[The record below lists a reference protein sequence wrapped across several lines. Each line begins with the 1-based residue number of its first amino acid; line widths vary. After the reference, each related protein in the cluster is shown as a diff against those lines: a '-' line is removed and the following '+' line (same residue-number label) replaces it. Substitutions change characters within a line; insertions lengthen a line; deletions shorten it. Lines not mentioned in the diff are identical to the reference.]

1 MTTGLSLLT
10 AALLALTPA
19 AVAQDQADLAKASQN
34 PVAAMISLPL
44 QNNTFFGIGPDDD
57 TANVLN
63 IQPVIPIGIGPVNLI
78 NRTIVPLIYLPD
90 VTAGLAE
97 LPEGV
102 SGGSTFGLGD
112 VNYTGFLSPADSGDI
127 TWGIGP
133 SISFPTA
140 TDEKLGS
147 EKWSAGPSAVALVQ
161 PGPFVI
167 GTLVRQLWS
176 FAGDDDRQDVSQL
189 LIQPFANYNM
199 AGGWFLTSA
208 PIITANWEASSDDTC
223 WSRSAAAA
231 AACSRS
237 ARSRSTCRSRPT
249 TTSRSHTSAP
259 TGRCGSPSRSCSR
272 SECGGPDPKRRRR
285 FPGAASYRQPS
296 S

>member
-1 MTTGLSLLT
+1 MTIRLWLLT
-10 AALLALTPA
+10 AALLSLTSA
-19 AVAQDQADLAKASQN
+19 AVAQDQANLAKASQN
-34 PVAAMISLPL
+34 PVAAMISLPF
-44 QNNTFFGIGPDDD
+44 QNNTFFDVGPDDD
-57 TANVLN
+57 VANVLN

-102 SGGSTFGLGD
+102 SGGETFGLGD
-112 VNYTGFLSPADSGDI
+112 INYTGFLSPANSGEI

-133 SISFPTA
+133 SISIPTA
-140 TDEKLGS
+140 TDKKLGTQ
-147 EKWSAGPSAVALVQ
+147 KWSAGPSAVALVQ

-167 GTLVRQLWS
+167 GTLARQLWS

-208 PIITANWEASSDDTC
+208 PIITANWEASSDDT
-223 WSRSAAAA
+223 WVV
-231 AACSRS
+231 
-237 ARSRSTCRSRPT
+237 PLGGGG
-249 TTSRSHTSAP
+249 
-259 TGRCGSPSRSCSR
+259 GRVFKIGPQPVNMSLQAYYNVEKPRF
-272 SECGGPDPKRRRR
+272 GPDWSLRFTVALLFPK
-285 FPGAASYRQPS
+285 
-296 S
+296 